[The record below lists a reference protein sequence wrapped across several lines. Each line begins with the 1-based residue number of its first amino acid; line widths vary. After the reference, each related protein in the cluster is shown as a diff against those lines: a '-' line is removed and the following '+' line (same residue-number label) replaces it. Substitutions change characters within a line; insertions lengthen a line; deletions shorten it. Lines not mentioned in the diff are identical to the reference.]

1 MADME
6 NSYLELLFGLLIQK
20 LEDMEAEGQE
30 FSQKERD
37 CWKSLAQDVCRLKF
51 LWLYSGPNLYRDNK
65 NNKWCDT

>member
-30 FSQKERD
+30 FSQKERLLEVIGTR
-37 CWKSLAQDVCRLKF
+37 CL
-51 LWLYSGPNLYRDNK
+51 
-65 NNKWCDT
+65 